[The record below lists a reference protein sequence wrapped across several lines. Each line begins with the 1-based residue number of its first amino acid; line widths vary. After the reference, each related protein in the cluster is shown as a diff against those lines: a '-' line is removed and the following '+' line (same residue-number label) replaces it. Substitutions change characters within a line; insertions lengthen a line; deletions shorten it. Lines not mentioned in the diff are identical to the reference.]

1 MREMLLQCSNISKSF
16 GTTSILKDIT
26 FKIENNE
33 KIAIVGVNGAG
44 KSTLMRII
52 SDQESFDSGDI
63 YKAKGTTIGYL
74 TQESNLHLNETIH
87 SEMIKVFEPII
98 LMENRMRELE
108 SQMSQAQQLDT
119 IMKEYDE
126 LTHRFSELDGY
137 SYQSRIK
144 GVLKGLGFN
153 ESDFN
158 LTIQSLSGGQKTRV
172 SLAKLLLLQP
182 TLLLLDE
189 PTNHLDT
196 KAIMWLETYLKN
208 YNHAV
213 VIISHDRYFI
223 DQVCTSIL
231 EVEHGKSKLF
241 RGNYSFYVNT
251 RSKDKEV
258 EMKHYENQQ
267 RIIKKQEESI
277 QLLRSY
283 NREKS
288 IKRAMSKEKQLE
300 KMEKMDKPE
309 SDPETIRLRFNPQIQ
324 SGYNVLQIEDL
335 SYRYD
340 QEWLFKHLCLDVKR
354 GERIALIGPNGIGK
368 TTLFKLILQQLSPS
382 EGKIT
387 FGTHVETAYYD
398 QEHTSLHPLKSI
410 FNEIQDEYP
419 KMNNTQV
426 RSILASFQ
434 FKNDDVFKEVQ
445 MLSGGEKGRVVLA
458 KLILTNANLLIL
470 DEPTNHLDI
479 ASKEILEEAL
489 LEFEGTVLFISHDRY
504 FINKIATRI
513 VEMTPK
519 ELINFPG
526 DYDHYIEQIN
536 NQKVEIK
543 KETDYFEYK
552 AKQVIDRKKQN
563 EIRKIEQTISELE
576 KRIQELNDLLHLDEY
591 INDYV
596 KYNDLTSQIE
606 ENEAQLLEM
615 MDKWETASSN

>member
-1 MREMLLQCSNISKSF
+1 MLLQCSNISKSF

>member
-74 TQESNLHLNETIH
+74 TQESNLHLNETIY

-98 LMENRMRELE
+98 LMENRLRELE
-108 SQMSQAQQLDT
+108 SQMSQTQQLDS

-158 LTIQSLSGGQKTRV
+158 LSIQSLSGGQKTRV

-208 YNHAV
+208 YKHAV

-309 SDPETIRLRFNPQIQ
+309 SDPETIRLRFHPQVQ
-324 SGYNVLQIEDL
+324 SGYNVLQLENL

-340 QEWLFKHLCLDVKR
+340 QEWLFQHLSLDVKR

-526 DYDHYIEQIN
+526 NYDHYIEQIS
-536 NQKVEIK
+536 NQKVEVK
-543 KETDYFEYK
+543 KETDYFEHK

-563 EIRKIEQTISELE
+563 EIRKIEKTISELE
-576 KRIQELNDLLHLDEY
+576 KKIQELSDLLHLDEY

-596 KYNDLTSQIE
+596 KYNELTSQIE

-615 MDKWETASSN
+615 MDKWEEASSN

>member
-1 MREMLLQCSNISKSF
+1 MLLQCSNISKSF

-52 SDQESFDSGDI
+52 SDQESFDGGDI

-74 TQESNLHLNETIH
+74 TQESNLHLNETIY

-108 SQMSQAQQLDT
+108 SQMSQTQQLDA

-158 LTIQSLSGGQKTRV
+158 LNIHSLSGGQKTRV

-251 RSKDKEV
+251 RTKDKEV

-309 SDPETIRLRFNPQIQ
+309 SDPETIRLRFHPQIQ
-324 SGYNVLQIEDL
+324 SGYNVLQMENL

-340 QEWLFKHLCLDVKR
+340 QEWLFQHLSLDVKR

-410 FNEIQDEYP
+410 FNEIQDAYP

-513 VEMTPK
+513 VEMTSK

-526 DYDHYIEQIN
+526 NYDHYVEQIS
-536 NQKVEIK
+536 NQKVEVK

-576 KRIQELNDLLHLDEY
+576 KKIQELNDLLHLDEY
-591 INDYV
+591 VNDYV
-596 KYNDLTSQIE
+596 KYNELTSQIE

-615 MDKWETASSN
+615 MDKWEAASSN

>member
-1 MREMLLQCSNISKSF
+1 MRKMLLQCSNISKFF
-16 GTTSILKDIT
+16 GTTAILKDIT

-52 SDQESFDSGDI
+52 SNQESFDSGEI

-74 TQESNLHLNETIH
+74 TQESNLHLTETIY

-144 GVLKGLGFN
+144 GVLKGLGFTEN
-153 ESDFN
+153 DFN
-158 LTIQSLSGGQKTRV
+158 LNIQSLSGGQKTRV

-241 RGNYSFYVNT
+241 RGNYSFYVRT
-251 RSKDKEV
+251 RTKDKEV

-309 SDPETIRLRFNPQIQ
+309 SDPETIRLRFHPQIQ
-324 SGYNVLQIEDL
+324 SGYNVLQLENL

-340 QEWLFKHLCLDVKR
+340 QEWLFQNLSLDVKR

-382 EGKIT
+382 DGKIT

-426 RSILASFQ
+426 RNILASFQ
-434 FKNDDVFKEVQ
+434 FKNDDVFKEIQ

-526 DYDHYIEQIN
+526 NYDHYIEQIS
-536 NQKVEIK
+536 NQKVEVK
-543 KETDYFEYK
+543 KETNYFEHK
-552 AKQVIDRKKQN
+552 AKQTIDRKKQN
-563 EIRKIEQTISELE
+563 EIRKIEQTISKLE
-576 KRIQELNDLLHLDEY
+576 KKIQDLNDLLHLDEY
-591 INDYV
+591 VNNYV
-596 KYNDLTSQIE
+596 KYNELTAQIE
-606 ENEAQLLEM
+606 EYETQLLEM
-615 MDKWETASSN
+615 MDQWEAASSN

>member
-1 MREMLLQCSNISKSF
+1 MLLQCSNISKSF
-16 GTTSILKDIT
+16 GTTAILKDIT

-52 SDQESFDSGDI
+52 SNQESFDSGEI

-74 TQESNLHLNETIH
+74 TQESNLHLTETIY

-108 SQMSQAQQLDT
+108 SQMSQTQQLDT

-144 GVLKGLGFN
+144 GVLKGLGFTEN
-153 ESDFN
+153 DFN
-158 LTIQSLSGGQKTRV
+158 LNIQSLSGGQKTRV

-241 RGNYSFYVNT
+241 RGNYSFYVRT
-251 RSKDKEV
+251 RTKDKEV

-309 SDPETIRLRFNPQIQ
+309 SDPETIRLRFHPQIQ
-324 SGYNVLQIEDL
+324 SGYNVLQLENL

-340 QEWLFKHLCLDVKR
+340 QEWLFQNLSLDVKR

-382 EGKIT
+382 DGKIT

-426 RSILASFQ
+426 RNILASFQ
-434 FKNDDVFKEVQ
+434 FKNDDVFKEIQ

-526 DYDHYIEQIN
+526 NYDHYIEQIS
-536 NQKVEIK
+536 NQKVEVK
-543 KETDYFEYK
+543 KETNYFEHK
-552 AKQVIDRKKQN
+552 AKQTIDRKKQN
-563 EIRKIEQTISELE
+563 EIRKIEQTISKLE
-576 KRIQELNDLLHLDEY
+576 KKIQDLNDLLHLDEY
-591 INDYV
+591 VNDYV
-596 KYNDLTSQIE
+596 KYNELTAQIE
-606 ENEAQLLEM
+606 EYETQLLEM
-615 MDKWETASSN
+615 MDQWEAASSN

>member
-1 MREMLLQCSNISKSF
+1 MLLQCSNISKSF

-52 SDQESFDSGDI
+52 SDQESFDGGDI

-74 TQESNLHLNETIH
+74 TQESNLHLNETIY

-108 SQMSQAQQLDT
+108 SQMSQTQQLDS
-119 IMKEYDE
+119 IMREYDE

-153 ESDFN
+153 EGDFN

-309 SDPETIRLRFNPQIQ
+309 SDPETIRLRFHPQIQ
-324 SGYNVLQIEDL
+324 SGYNVLQFENL

-340 QEWLFKHLCLDVKR
+340 QEWLFQHLSLDVKR

-410 FNEIQDEYP
+410 FNEIQDDYP

-526 DYDHYIEQIN
+526 SYDHYIEQIS
-536 NQKVEIK
+536 NQKTEIK
-543 KETDYFEYK
+543 KETDYFEHK

-576 KRIQELNDLLHLDEY
+576 KKIQELNDLLHLDEY
-591 INDYV
+591 VNDYV
-596 KYNDLTSQIE
+596 KYNELASQIE

-615 MDKWETASSN
+615 MDKWEAASSN

>member
-52 SDQESFDSGDI
+52 SDQESFDGGDI

-74 TQESNLHLNETIH
+74 TQESNLHLNETIY

-108 SQMSQAQQLDT
+108 SQMSQTQQLDA

-158 LTIQSLSGGQKTRV
+158 LNIHSLSGGQKTRV

-251 RSKDKEV
+251 RTKDKEV

-309 SDPETIRLRFNPQIQ
+309 SDPETIRLRFHPQIQ
-324 SGYNVLQIEDL
+324 SGYNVLQMENL
-335 SYRYD
+335 SYRYN
-340 QEWLFKHLCLDVKR
+340 QEWLFQHLSLDVKR

-410 FNEIQDEYP
+410 FNEIQDAYP

-513 VEMTPK
+513 VEMTSK

-526 DYDHYIEQIN
+526 NYDHYVEQIS
-536 NQKVEIK
+536 NQKVEVK

-576 KRIQELNDLLHLDEY
+576 KKIQELNDLLHLDEY
-591 INDYV
+591 VNDYV
-596 KYNDLTSQIE
+596 KYNELTSQIE

-615 MDKWETASSN
+615 MDKWEAASSN

>member
-1 MREMLLQCSNISKSF
+1 MLLQCSNISKSF

-52 SDQESFDSGDI
+52 SDQESFDGGDI

-74 TQESNLHLNETIH
+74 TQESNLHLNETIY

-108 SQMSQAQQLDT
+108 SQMSQTQQLDS
-119 IMKEYDE
+119 IMREYDE

-153 ESDFN
+153 EGDFN

-300 KMEKMDKPE
+300 KMEKIDKPE
-309 SDPETIRLRFNPQIQ
+309 SDPETIRLRFHPQIQ
-324 SGYNVLQIEDL
+324 SGYNVLQFENL

-340 QEWLFKHLCLDVKR
+340 QEWLFQHLSLDVKR

-410 FNEIQDEYP
+410 FNEIQDDYP

-526 DYDHYIEQIN
+526 SYDHYIEQIS
-536 NQKVEIK
+536 NQKAEIK
-543 KETDYFEYK
+543 KETDYFEHK

-576 KRIQELNDLLHLDEY
+576 KKIQELNDLLHLDEY
-591 INDYV
+591 VNNYV
-596 KYNDLTSQIE
+596 KYNELASQIE

-615 MDKWETASSN
+615 MDKWEAASSN

>member
-1 MREMLLQCSNISKSF
+1 MLLQCSNISKSF

-52 SDQESFDSGDI
+52 SDQESFDGGDI

-74 TQESNLHLNETIH
+74 TQESNLHLNETIY

-108 SQMSQAQQLDT
+108 SQMSQTQQLDA

-158 LTIQSLSGGQKTRV
+158 LNIQSLSGGQKTRV

-251 RSKDKEV
+251 RTKDKEV

-309 SDPETIRLRFNPQIQ
+309 SDPETIRLRFHPQIQ
-324 SGYNVLQIEDL
+324 SGYNVLQMENL
-335 SYRYD
+335 SYRYN
-340 QEWLFKHLCLDVKR
+340 QEWLFQHLSLDVKR

-410 FNEIQDEYP
+410 FNEIQDAYP

-513 VEMTPK
+513 VEMTSK

-526 DYDHYIEQIN
+526 NYDHYVEQIS
-536 NQKVEIK
+536 NQKVEVK

-576 KRIQELNDLLHLDEY
+576 KKIQELNDLLHLDEY
-591 INDYV
+591 VNDYV
-596 KYNDLTSQIE
+596 KYNELTSQIE

-615 MDKWETASSN
+615 MDKWEAASSN

>member
-74 TQESNLHLNETIH
+74 TQESNLHLNETIY

-98 LMENRMRELE
+98 LMENRLRELE
-108 SQMSQAQQLDT
+108 SQMSQTQQLDS

-158 LTIQSLSGGQKTRV
+158 LSIQSLSGGQKTRV

-208 YNHAV
+208 YKHAV

-309 SDPETIRLRFNPQIQ
+309 SDPETIRLRFHPQVQ
-324 SGYNVLQIEDL
+324 SGYNVLQLENL

-340 QEWLFKHLCLDVKR
+340 QEWLFQHLSLDVKK

-526 DYDHYIEQIN
+526 NYDHYIEQIS
-536 NQKVEIK
+536 NQKVEVK
-543 KETDYFEYK
+543 KETDYFEHK

-563 EIRKIEQTISELE
+563 EIRKIEKTISELE
-576 KRIQELNDLLHLDEY
+576 KKIQELSDLLHLDEY

-596 KYNDLTSQIE
+596 KYNELTSQIE

-615 MDKWETASSN
+615 MDKWEEASSN

>member
-1 MREMLLQCSNISKSF
+1 MLLQCSNISKSF

-52 SDQESFDSGDI
+52 SDQESFDGGDI

-74 TQESNLHLNETIH
+74 TQESNLHLNETIY

-108 SQMSQAQQLDT
+108 SQMSQTQQLDA

-158 LTIQSLSGGQKTRV
+158 LNIHSLSGGQKTRV

-251 RSKDKEV
+251 RTKDKEV

-309 SDPETIRLRFNPQIQ
+309 SDPETIRLRFHPQIQ
-324 SGYNVLQIEDL
+324 SGYNVLQMENL
-335 SYRYD
+335 SYRYN
-340 QEWLFKHLCLDVKR
+340 QEWLFQHLSLDVKR

-410 FNEIQDEYP
+410 FNEIQDAYP

-513 VEMTPK
+513 VEMTSK

-526 DYDHYIEQIN
+526 NYDHYVEQIS
-536 NQKVEIK
+536 NQKVEVK

-576 KRIQELNDLLHLDEY
+576 KKIQELNDLLHLDEY
-591 INDYV
+591 VNDYV
-596 KYNDLTSQIE
+596 KYNELTSQIE

-615 MDKWETASSN
+615 MDKWEAASSN

>member
-1 MREMLLQCSNISKSF
+1 MRKMLLQCSNISKSF
-16 GTTSILKDIT
+16 GTTAILKDIT

-52 SDQESFDSGDI
+52 SNQESFDSGEI

-74 TQESNLHLNETIH
+74 TQESNLHLTETIY

-108 SQMSQAQQLDT
+108 SQMSQTQQLDT

-144 GVLKGLGFN
+144 GVLKGLGFTEN
-153 ESDFN
+153 DFN
-158 LTIQSLSGGQKTRV
+158 LNIQSLSGGQKTRV

-241 RGNYSFYVNT
+241 RGNYSFYVRT
-251 RSKDKEV
+251 RTKDKEV

-309 SDPETIRLRFNPQIQ
+309 SDPETIRLRFHPQIQ
-324 SGYNVLQIEDL
+324 SGYNVLQLENL

-340 QEWLFKHLCLDVKR
+340 QEWLFQNLSLDVKR

-382 EGKIT
+382 DGKIT

-426 RSILASFQ
+426 RNILASFQ
-434 FKNDDVFKEVQ
+434 FKNDDVFKEIQ

-526 DYDHYIEQIN
+526 NYDHYIEQIS
-536 NQKVEIK
+536 NQKVEVK
-543 KETDYFEYK
+543 KETNYFEHK
-552 AKQVIDRKKQN
+552 AKQTIDRKKQN
-563 EIRKIEQTISELE
+563 EIRKIEQTISKLE
-576 KRIQELNDLLHLDEY
+576 KKIQDLNDLLHLDEY
-591 INDYV
+591 VNDYV
-596 KYNDLTSQIE
+596 KYNELTAQIE
-606 ENEAQLLEM
+606 EYETQLLEM
-615 MDKWETASSN
+615 MDQWEAASSN

>member
-1 MREMLLQCSNISKSF
+1 MLLQCSNISKSF

-52 SDQESFDSGDI
+52 SDQESFDGGDI

-74 TQESNLHLNETIH
+74 TQESNLHLNETIY

-108 SQMSQAQQLDT
+108 SQMSQTQQLDS

-153 ESDFN
+153 EGDFN

-300 KMEKMDKPE
+300 KMEKIDKPE
-309 SDPETIRLRFNPQIQ
+309 SDPETIRLRFHPQIQ
-324 SGYNVLQIEDL
+324 SGYNVLQFENL

-340 QEWLFKHLCLDVKR
+340 QEWLFQHLSLDVKR

-410 FNEIQDEYP
+410 FNEIQDDYP

-526 DYDHYIEQIN
+526 SYDHYIEQIS
-536 NQKVEIK
+536 NQKAEIK
-543 KETDYFEYK
+543 KETDYFEHK

-576 KRIQELNDLLHLDEY
+576 KKIQELNDLLHLDEY
-591 INDYV
+591 VNDYV
-596 KYNDLTSQIE
+596 KYNELASQIE

-615 MDKWETASSN
+615 MDKWEAASSN

>member
-74 TQESNLHLNETIH
+74 TQESNLHLNETIY

-98 LMENRMRELE
+98 LMENRLRELE
-108 SQMSQAQQLDT
+108 SQMSQTQQLDS

-158 LTIQSLSGGQKTRV
+158 LSIQSLSGGQKTRV

-309 SDPETIRLRFNPQIQ
+309 SDPETIRLRFHPQVQ
-324 SGYNVLQIEDL
+324 SGYNVLQLENL

-340 QEWLFKHLCLDVKR
+340 QEWLFQHLSLDVKR

-526 DYDHYIEQIN
+526 NYDHYIEQIS
-536 NQKVEIK
+536 NQKVEVK
-543 KETDYFEYK
+543 KETDYFEHK
-552 AKQVIDRKKQN
+552 AKQIIDRKKQN
-563 EIRKIEQTISELE
+563 EIRKIEKTISELE
-576 KRIQELNDLLHLDEY
+576 KKIQELSDLLHLDEY

-596 KYNDLTSQIE
+596 KYNELTCQIE

-615 MDKWETASSN
+615 MDKWEEASSN

>member
-1 MREMLLQCSNISKSF
+1 MRKMLLQCSNISKFF
-16 GTTSILKDIT
+16 GTTAILKDIT

-52 SDQESFDSGDI
+52 SNQESFDSGEI

-74 TQESNLHLNETIH
+74 TQESNLHLTETIY

-144 GVLKGLGFN
+144 GVLKGLGFTEN
-153 ESDFN
+153 DFN
-158 LTIQSLSGGQKTRV
+158 LNIQSLSGGQKTRV

-241 RGNYSFYVNT
+241 RGNYSFYVRT
-251 RSKDKEV
+251 RTKDKEV

-309 SDPETIRLRFNPQIQ
+309 SDPETIRLRFHPQIQ
-324 SGYNVLQIEDL
+324 SGYNVLQLENL

-340 QEWLFKHLCLDVKR
+340 QEWLFQNLSLDVKR

-382 EGKIT
+382 DGKIT

-426 RSILASFQ
+426 RNILASFQ
-434 FKNDDVFKEVQ
+434 FKNDDVFKEIQ

-526 DYDHYIEQIN
+526 NYDHYIEQIS
-536 NQKVEIK
+536 NQKVEVK
-543 KETDYFEYK
+543 KETNYFEHK
-552 AKQVIDRKKQN
+552 AKQTIDRKKQN
-563 EIRKIEQTISELE
+563 EIRKIEQTISKLE
-576 KRIQELNDLLHLDEY
+576 KKIQDLNDLLHLDEY
-591 INDYV
+591 VN
-596 KYNDLTSQIE
+596 N
-606 ENEAQLLEM
+606 
-615 MDKWETASSN
+615 

>member
-52 SDQESFDSGDI
+52 SDQESFDGGDI

-74 TQESNLHLNETIH
+74 TQESNLHLNETIY

-108 SQMSQAQQLDT
+108 SQMSQTQQLDS
-119 IMKEYDE
+119 IMREYDE

-309 SDPETIRLRFNPQIQ
+309 SDPETIRLRFHPQIQ
-324 SGYNVLQIEDL
+324 SGYNVLQFENL

-340 QEWLFKHLCLDVKR
+340 QEWLFQHLSLDVKR

-410 FNEIQDEYP
+410 FNEIQDDYP

-526 DYDHYIEQIN
+526 SYDRYIEQIS
-536 NQKVEIK
+536 NQKAEIK
-543 KETDYFEYK
+543 KETDYFEHK

-576 KRIQELNDLLHLDEY
+576 KKIQELNDLLHLDEY
-591 INDYV
+591 VNNYV
-596 KYNDLTSQIE
+596 KYNELASQIE

>member
-1 MREMLLQCSNISKSF
+1 MLLQCSNISKSF

-52 SDQESFDSGDI
+52 SDQESFDGGDI

-74 TQESNLHLNETIH
+74 TQESNLHLNETIY

-108 SQMSQAQQLDT
+108 SQMSQTQQLDS

-153 ESDFN
+153 EGDFN

-309 SDPETIRLRFNPQIQ
+309 SDPETIRLRFHPQIQ
-324 SGYNVLQIEDL
+324 SGYNVLQFENL

-340 QEWLFKHLCLDVKR
+340 QEWLFQHLSLDVKR

-410 FNEIQDEYP
+410 FNEIQDDYP

-526 DYDHYIEQIN
+526 SYDHYIEQIS
-536 NQKVEIK
+536 NQKAEIK
-543 KETDYFEYK
+543 KETDYFEHK

-576 KRIQELNDLLHLDEY
+576 KKIQELNDLLHLDEY
-591 INDYV
+591 VNNYV
-596 KYNDLTSQIE
+596 KYNELASQIE

-615 MDKWETASSN
+615 MDKWEAASSN